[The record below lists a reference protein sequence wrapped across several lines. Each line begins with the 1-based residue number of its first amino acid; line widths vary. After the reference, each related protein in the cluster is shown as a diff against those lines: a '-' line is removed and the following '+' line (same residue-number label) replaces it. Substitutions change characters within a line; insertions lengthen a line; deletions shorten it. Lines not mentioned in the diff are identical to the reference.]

1 MRIMEG
7 SVQMVYVRK
16 NNIRQFVN
24 DLGLKE
30 SERHRGD
37 CPECRGR
44 NTFTATNNMGD
55 IKYNCFKLGCTVG
68 GIYGTDMTAAEI
80 HRYREQQQLQRAYT
94 NVKKEKDTM
103 EIPEYVVTPK
113 ASHTK
118 YQRYTRRWGIAIGHT
133 MYDVKDERVVFPIK
147 HDGRIVDAVGRAL
160 YKNKKPKWY
169 RYGNSGYPFIHGNSD
184 TAIIVEDVVSA
195 LTLSKFCTGIALLG
209 TNLLQSHIDVLKK
222 YKKVGI
228 ALDKDASKKA
238 VKILDDLALNMNAK
252 FLLLEEDIK
261 EMLDEDIKKL
271 VDKVNNK
278 AWGWMNDTY

>member
-1 MRIMEG
+1 
-7 SVQMVYVRK
+7 MVYVRK
-16 NNIRQFVN
+16 TNIRQFVN

-30 SERHRGD
+30 DERHRGD

-118 YQRYTRRWGIAIGHT
+118 YQRYIRRWGIAIGDT

-147 HDGRIVDAVGRAL
+147 HDGRIVDAVGRAVG
-160 YKNKKPKWY
+160 KKQNPKWY
-169 RYGNSGYPFIHGNSD
+169 RYTGEADYYTIGIGK
-184 TAIIVEDVVSA
+184 TLLIVEDVVSA
-195 LTLSKFCTGIALLG
+195 VVAAQELPYITAMAILG
-209 TNLLQSHIDVLKK
+209 TSMNPKHFEKIGEYD
-222 YKKVGI
+222 KVII
-228 ALDKDASKKA
+228 ALDPDAICKTVEYRREIELWTGRKTTA
-238 VKILDDLALNMNAK
+238 MKLIDDIKYRM
-252 FLLLEEDIK
+252 EEDLEKLK
-261 EMLDEDIKKL
+261 ELCNEISNSD
-271 VDKVNNK
+271 
-278 AWGWMNDTY
+278 

>member
-1 MRIMEG
+1 
-7 SVQMVYVRK
+7 MVYVRK
-16 NNIRQFVN
+16 TNIRQFVN

-80 HRYREQQQLQRAYT
+80 HRYREQQQQQRAYT
-94 NVKKEKDTM
+94 NIKKEKETM

-118 YQRYTRRWGIAIGHT
+118 HQRYIRRWGIALGDV

-147 HDGRIVDAVGRAL
+147 HGGRIVDAVGRAVG
-160 YKNKKPKWY
+160 KKQNPKWY
-169 RYGNSGYPFIHGNSD
+169 RYTGEADYYKVGTGS
-184 TAIIVEDVVSA
+184 TLLIVEDVVSA
-195 LTLSKFCTGIALLG
+195 VIAVQEMPYITAMANLG
-209 TNLLQSHIDVLKK
+209 TSMNPKHFEKIGEYD
-222 YKKVGI
+222 KVII
-228 ALDKDASKKA
+228 ALDPDAIGKTVEYRREIELWTGRKTTA
-238 VKILDDLALNMNAK
+238 MNLQDDIK
-252 FLLLEEDIK
+252 YRVEEDIEKLK
-261 EMLDEDIKKL
+261 EL
-271 VDKVNNK
+271 VNEISNSD
-278 AWGWMNDTY
+278 